1 MTRSRRWTDTEDSPN
16 IVPNAPPIL
25 VDDYD
30 RMKIASQNAQQG
42 PSLSQSLLERLLTHQ
57 DMSVVWQRLGCAIR
71 KNSEEEQHVAFRAVL
86 SAIQYAWWTYKK
98 PVVPRRTLQKAINR
112 LGLGLKSLGKVMVQD
127 RPLASESASNAGG
140 NTKKRWKAVPSWL
153 LYECFPDDL
162 AGVLEHYGPHME
174 IVASQANQKARTVL
188 ARTRPVDRSGYGW
201 SVFVRILR
209 MKWPQ
214 LLLKGQ
220 DTDDTLARIARAVL
234 PDCDVTAP
242 QVRDTL
248 RRTSVRR

>member
-1 MTRSRRWTDTEDSPN
+1 M
-16 IVPNAPPIL
+16 VPNAPPIL

-30 RMKIASQNAQQG
+30 RMRIASKNAQQG
-42 PSLSQSLLERLLTHQ
+42 PSRSQSLLQRLLTHQ
-57 DMSVVWQRLGCAIR
+57 DMDVVWQRLGCAIR
-71 KNSEEEQHVAFRAVL
+71 KSSEEEQNVAFQAVR
-86 SAIQYAWWTYKK
+86 SAIQYAWWTYKE
-98 PVVPRRTLQKAINR
+98 PVVPRRTLQNAISR
-112 LGLGLKSLGKVMVQD
+112 LGLSLKSLGRVIVQD
-127 RPLASESASNAGG
+127 LPLASESPSNARG
-140 NTKKRWKAVPSWL
+140 NTKKRWKTVPSWL

-188 ARTRPVDRSGYGW
+188 AHTRPVDRSGYGW

-234 PDCDVTAP
+234 PDCDLPDCDLTTS
-242 QVRDTL
+242 QVRNTL